1 MKPLTPLLASF
12 AGLLFTGLLTD
23 MAHAQVPRG
32 FTPQPAEARALEGN
46 TGLSA
51 GRQQAGLDALAAK
64 NFEGAESIFE
74 DILRAKRQDGDA
86 SFYAGVAEMS
96 LGKWEEA
103 KAHLEVAVKKK
114 PKEPD
119 PRSRLG
125 VTLARLGDTAG
136 AMEQRAALE
145 KMAKDCKGSCQ
156 NAQFIATGIAMIDGA
171 LPKPATAP

>member
-1 MKPLTPLLASF
+1 MKLLAPILALLAGSVL
-12 AGLLFTGLLTD
+12 AGL
-23 MAHAQVPRG
+23 AHAQVPRG
-32 FTPQPAEARALEGN
+32 YTPQTAEARALESN

-74 DILRAKRQDGDA
+74 DILREKRADGDA
-86 SFYAGVAEMS
+86 NFYAGVAEMS

-103 KAHLEVAVKKK
+103 KAHLEVAAKKN
-114 PKEPD
+114 PKHPD

-125 VTLARLGDTAG
+125 VTLARLGDTSG

-145 KMAKDCKGSCQ
+145 KMDKECKATCK
-156 NAQFIATGIAMIDGA
+156 NAQFIAAGIAMIDSA
-171 LPKPATAP
+171 LPKPAAAP